1 MGKQKRG
8 VRIMRI
14 KSGSQKGA
22 AMVEFALILIPLLIL
37 TFGLIEF
44 GLLMYNQQVLT
55 NAAREGARYGIV
67 MTDPLVDGDERD
79 QTSIQGVVAT
89 YVLNHLVSLGSG
101 GGTLTSSASAL
112 TGVGY
117 CGTSS
122 SGVPLTVSVTYDY
135 AFLVMGNFIPGLD
148 SLTLSSTAVMNCE

>member
-1 MGKQKRG
+1 
-8 VRIMRI
+8 MRI

-67 MTDPLVDGDERD
+67 MTDPTITGDERD
-79 QTSIQGVVAT
+79 QGLIQGVVTNYA
-89 YVLNHLVSLGSG
+89 LSHLVTLGSG
-101 GGTLTSSASAL
+101 GGTLTPVASAATPVL
-112 TGVGY
+112 Y
-117 CGTSS
+117 CGTLS
-122 SGVPLTVSVTYDY
+122 SGAPLTVSVTYDY

-148 SLTLSSTAVMNCE
+148 SITLSSTAVMNCE